1 MPGKGPSWVDILRMP
16 WYNILSTIPLSSVKE
31 KKLMRKRYETDVA
44 LLSVTTTEFRA
55 VMHFHDWRAKTFP
68 DDDQIYDVATFQR
81 DGREHTLVHAK
92 IGEMG
97 MTAAAATAMKVI
109 YTFRPR
115 YLIMVGIAAGVA
127 RSELEEQMYGDVI
140 VADSVWNY
148 SAGKFVSPDQAEI
161 VYGSIG
167 FLPRSTTEKIPEEI
181 MPYLRRA
188 AKSEEN
194 PCHVYI
200 GPMACGS
207 TVVASRELLE
217 KQVYT
222 QYRHTAGLDM
232 ESYAVVYAAN
242 HASDPRPAPIVIK
255 SVCDFADSEK
265 SDDYQRFAAYSS
277 CEFAQFLYE
286 KILPMGEETG
296 S

>member
-1 MPGKGPSWVDILRMP
+1 MKAKYD
-16 WYNILSTIPLSSVKE
+16 
-31 KKLMRKRYETDVA
+31 TDVA

-55 VMHFHDWRAKTFP
+55 VTHFHEWKAKTFTN
-68 DDDQIYDVATFQR
+68 DEQIYDIATFER
-81 DGREHTLVHAK
+81 DGKERTLVHAK
-92 IGEMG
+92 ISEMG

-115 YLIMVGIAAGVA
+115 YLIMVGIAAGVVQA
-127 RSELEEQMYGDVI
+127 EFEEQMYGDVI
-140 VADSVWNY
+140 VPDIVWNY
-148 SAGKFVSPDQAEI
+148 SAGKFVSPDKAEI
-161 VYGSIG
+161 VYGNLG
-167 FLPRSTTEKIPEEI
+167 FLPRSSSEKIPEEI
-181 MPYLRRA
+181 IPYLRKA
-188 AKSEEN
+188 AASEEN

-242 HASDPRPAPIVIK
+242 HASDPKPTPIIIK
-255 SVCDFADSEK
+255 SVCDFADSRK

-277 CEFAQFLYE
+277 CEFAKFLYE
-286 KILPMGEETG
+286 KILPLD
-296 S
+296 

>member
-1 MPGKGPSWVDILRMP
+1 MKAKYD
-16 WYNILSTIPLSSVKE
+16 
-31 KKLMRKRYETDVA
+31 TDVA

-55 VMHFHDWRAKTFP
+55 VTHFHEWKAKTFTN
-68 DDDQIYDVATFQR
+68 DEQIYDIATFER
-81 DGREHTLVHAK
+81 DGKERTLVHAK
-92 IGEMG
+92 ISEMG

-115 YLIMVGIAAGVA
+115 YLIMVGIAAGVVQA
-127 RSELEEQMYGDVI
+127 EFEEQMYGDVI
-140 VADSVWNY
+140 VPDIVWNY
-148 SAGKFVSPDQAEI
+148 SAGKFVSPDKAEI
-161 VYGSIG
+161 VYGNLG
-167 FLPRSTTEKIPEEI
+167 FLPRSSSEKIPEEI
-181 MPYLRRA
+181 IPYLRKA
-188 AKSEEN
+188 AASEEN

-242 HASDPRPAPIVIK
+242 HASDPKPTPIIVK
-255 SVCDFADSEK
+255 SVCDFADSRK

-277 CEFAQFLYE
+277 CEFAKFLYE
-286 KILPMGEETG
+286 IILPLD
-296 S
+296 

>member
-1 MPGKGPSWVDILRMP
+1 MKQK
-16 WYNILSTIPLSSVKE
+16 YQ
-31 KKLMRKRYETDVA
+31 TDVA
-44 LLSVTTTEFRA
+44 ILSVTTTEFNG
-55 VMHFHDWRAKTFP
+55 VMHFHDWHAKTFP
-68 DDDQIYDVATFQR
+68 GDEQIYDVAAFAR
-81 DGREHTLVHAK
+81 DGKEHTLVHAK

-97 MTAAAATAMKVI
+97 MPAAAATAMKVI

-127 RSELEEQMYGDVI
+127 KSELEEQMYGDVI
-140 VADSVWNY
+140 VPDIVWNY
-148 SAGKFVSPDQAEI
+148 SAGKFVSPDKASI
-161 VYGSIG
+161 VYGDLG
-167 FLPRSTTEKIPEEI
+167 FLPRSTSEQIPDEI
-181 MPYLRRA
+181 MPYLRKA
-188 AKSEEN
+188 AASEEN
-194 PCHVYI
+194 PCHVFI

-222 QYRHTAGLDM
+222 QYQHTAGLDM

-242 HASDPRPAPIVIK
+242 HASDPKPFPIIVK

-277 CEFAQFLYE
+277 CEFAKFLYE
-286 KILPMGEETG
+286 KILPMGEGETQA
-296 S
+296 

>member
-1 MPGKGPSWVDILRMP
+1 M
-16 WYNILSTIPLSSVKE
+16 KE
-31 KKLMRKRYETDVA
+31 TYKTDVA

-55 VMHFHDWRAKTFP
+55 VMHFHEWKAKTCP
-68 DDDQIYDVATFQR
+68 NDEQIYDVSSFENGGKTR
-81 DGREHTLVHAK
+81 SLIHAK

-127 RSELEEQMYGDVI
+127 QSEIEEQMYGDVI
-140 VADSVWNY
+140 VPDIVWNY
-148 SAGKFVSPDQAEI
+148 SAGKFVSPDKAQI
-161 VYGSIG
+161 VYGNLG
-167 FLPRSTTEKIPEEI
+167 FLPRSTSESIPEEI
-181 MPYLRRA
+181 LPYLRKA
-188 AKSEEN
+188 VESEDN
-194 PCHVYI
+194 PCHVFI

-217 KQVYT
+217 KQVYS

-242 HASDPRPAPIVIK
+242 HASDPKPIPIIVK
-255 SVCDFADSEK
+255 SVCDFADSRK

-277 CEFAQFLYE
+277 CEFAKHLYE
-286 KILPMGEETG
+286 NVLPMGDNGEVTK
-296 S
+296 

>member
-1 MPGKGPSWVDILRMP
+1 
-16 WYNILSTIPLSSVKE
+16 
-31 KKLMRKRYETDVA
+31 MRKRYETDVA
-44 LLSVTTTEFRA
+44 LLSVTTTEFNA
-55 VMHFHDWRAKTFP
+55 VMHFHDWHAKTFP
-68 DDDQIYDVATFQR
+68 GDDQIYDVATFQR

-97 MTAAAATAMKVI
+97 MPAAAATAMKVI

-115 YLIMVGIAAGVA
+115 YLIMVGIAAGVV
-127 RSELEEQMYGDVI
+127 RPELEEQMYGDVI

-148 SAGKFVSPDQAEI
+148 SAGKFVSPDKAEI

-167 FLPRSTTEKIPEEI
+167 FLPRSTMERIPEEI
-181 MPYLRRA
+181 MPYLRKA
-188 AKSEEN
+188 AQSPEN

-222 QYRHTAGLDM
+222 QYQHTAGLDM

-242 HASDPRPAPIVIK
+242 HASDPRPVPIIVK
-255 SVCDFADSEK
+255 SVCDFADSDK

-286 KILPMGEETG
+286 KILPMGEEPKN
-296 S
+296 

>member
-1 MPGKGPSWVDILRMP
+1 
-16 WYNILSTIPLSSVKE
+16 
-31 KKLMRKRYETDVA
+31 MRKRYETNVA
-44 LLSVTTTEFRA
+44 LLSVTTTEFNA
-55 VMHFHDWRAKTFP
+55 VMHFHDWHAKTFP
-68 DDDQIYDVATFQR
+68 GDDQIYDVATFQR

-127 RSELEEQMYGDVI
+127 KSELEEQMYGDVI

-167 FLPRSTTEKIPEEI
+167 FLPRSTMEKIPEEI
-181 MPYLRRA
+181 MPYLRKA
-188 AKSEEN
+188 AQSPEN

-222 QYRHTAGLDM
+222 QYQHTAGLDM

-242 HASDPRPAPIVIK
+242 HASDPRPVPIIVK
-255 SVCDFADSEK
+255 SVCDFADSDK

-286 KILPMGEETG
+286 KILPMGEKTEG
-296 S
+296 